1 MNNSESSGRIEIAL
15 MAAAEAIQAYTPGR
29 IAHEKK
35 KGGDPVTEADL
46 LLDRI
51 LKQHLLNEGEGW
63 LSEETHDDLSR
74 LNKKPVWI
82 VDPLD
87 GTREF
92 IEGIPEWCISVAYV
106 IEGRPQAAGICNPAT
121 GQTFLGRRD
130 GGITLNGKPVRVGSK
145 TDLNGARVLAS
156 RSEVR
161 RGEWR
166 QWETLGL
173 DIVPMGSV
181 AYKLACVAAGLA
193 DLTFTLVPK
202 NEWDVAA
209 GWLLVEAAGG
219 LVVDKENQPRL
230 FNQRD
235 TLLKGLF
242 AGNPHVVDT
251 AMKHAL
257 S

>member
-1 MNNSESSGRIEIAL
+1 MSTEALARIETAL
-15 MAAAEAIQAYTPGR
+15 TAAAQAIRAYTPGR

-35 KGGDPVTEADL
+35 TGGDPVTEADL

-51 LKQHLLNEGEGW
+51 LKQHLLRDDEGW
-63 LSEETHDDLSR
+63 LSEETQDDLSR
-74 LNKKPVWI
+74 LDKKHVWI

-92 IEGIPEWCISVAYV
+92 IEGIPEWCISVACV
-106 IEGRPQAAGICNPAT
+106 LNGRPQAAGICNPAT
-121 GQTFLGRRD
+121 GQTFLGSRD
-130 GGITLNGKPVRVGSK
+130 EGITLNGKSVRIGSR
-145 TDLNGARVLAS
+145 TNLNGACVLAS

-161 RGEWR
+161 RGEWQR
-166 QWETLGL
+166 CQTFGFN
-173 DIVPMGSV
+173 IVPMGSV

-219 LVVDKENQPRL
+219 LVLTKENQPRL
-230 FNQRD
+230 FNQHNP
-235 TLLKGLF
+235 LLEGLY
-242 AGNPHVVDT
+242 AGNAELVKDVVARLGDY
-251 AMKHAL
+251 
-257 S
+257 